1 MNPDHYLDSLELKKV
16 FDDWEIIRYAEIQRA
31 SHLPNHPGKKRRIA
45 QLVTRKP
52 F

>member
-1 MNPDHYLDSLELKKV
+1 MNPDHYLNSLELKKV